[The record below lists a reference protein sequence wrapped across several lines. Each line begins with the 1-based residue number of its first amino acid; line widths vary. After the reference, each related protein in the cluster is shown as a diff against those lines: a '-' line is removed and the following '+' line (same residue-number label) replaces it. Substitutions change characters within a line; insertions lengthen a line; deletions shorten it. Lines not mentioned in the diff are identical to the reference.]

1 MSALR
6 LFRLAWHN
14 VRRNRRRSLVTL
26 LIAALGTAAVLVAGG
41 FALYTYD
48 SLREGA
54 AREHGHL
61 TVSHPDFFSRDEETP
76 LQYGIADFD
85 ALARR
90 IEADPRVRRVLPR
103 VALSGLVS
111 NGEKSMI
118 FLGAGTDIAAEA
130 ATRGPFL
137 RIESGRLPDSADA
150 GGLPPVMLGADLA
163 RSLAAQPGSG
173 LTLLATTAD
182 GAINA
187 IDVQVSGTVS
197 TGWQEIDKRLVY
209 LDVAAAQRLLVADK
223 VSTLAVFL
231 AATEQTAEV
240 AAALRARE
248 DGLGFKPWWEQAFYY
263 HSVRDLYN
271 RIFGLLGI
279 IIGVLVFFSVSN
291 TLTMAVVERTR
302 EIGTLRALGAQPGE
316 VVAEFVREGTLI
328 GLVGTALGMLL
339 AGAISLTLL
348 FVDVQ
353 MPPPPGRSDG
363 YPLQVDADP
372 VLYAVAALAI
382 TLLCA
387 CAAWFASRK
396 AAARPIVEALG
407 HV

>member
-1 MSALR
+1 MNAV
-6 LFRLAWHN
+6 RLAWHN
-14 VRRNRRRSLVTL
+14 VLRNRRRSLVTL

-54 AREHGHL
+54 AREFGHL
-61 TVSHPDFFSRDEETP
+61 TVSHADYFRRDEEAP
-76 LQYGIADFD
+76 LQYGLADPA
-85 ALARR
+85 ALARK

-111 NGEKSMI
+111 NGEKSLI
-118 FLGAGTDIAAEA
+118 FLGSGADIPAEA

-137 RIESGRLPDSADA
+137 KLAAGRLPQA
-150 GGLPPVMLGADLA
+150 GDTGAGPPPVILGTDLA
-163 RSLAAQPGSG
+163 RSLSAQPGSG
-173 LTLLATTAD
+173 LTLLATTTD
-182 GAINA
+182 GAMNA
-187 IDVQVSGTVS
+187 IDVTVAGTVS
-197 TGWQEIDKRLVY
+197 TGWQEVDKRLVY
-209 LDVAAAQRLLVADK
+209 LEVAAAQRLLATDK

-231 AATEQTAEV
+231 EDTEQTAAV
-240 AAALRARE
+240 RGLLQAADPAH
-248 DGLGFKPWWEQAFYY
+248 GFKPWWEQAFYY
-263 HSVRDLYN
+263 NSVRGLYN

-316 VVAEFVREGTLI
+316 VVADFVREGTLL
-328 GLVGTALGMLL
+328 GLLGTACGLLL
-339 AGAISLTLL
+339 AGAVSLTLL
-348 FVDVQ
+348 VADVQ

-363 YPLQVDADP
+363 YPLQVAADP
-372 VLYAVAALAI
+372 LLYALTALSI
-382 TLLCA
+382 ILLCA
-387 CAAWFASRK
+387 GAAWFASRK